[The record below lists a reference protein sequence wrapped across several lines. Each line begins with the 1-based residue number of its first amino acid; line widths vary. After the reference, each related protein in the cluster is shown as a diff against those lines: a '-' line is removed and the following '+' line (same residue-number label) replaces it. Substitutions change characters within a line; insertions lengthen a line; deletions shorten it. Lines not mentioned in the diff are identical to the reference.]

1 LVGGFSPDWDRLPE
15 AHVGAKATD
24 LTDPRQSPIRVKRG

>member
-1 LVGGFSPDWDRLPE
+1 LPDANVGD
-15 AHVGAKATD
+15 KATD